1 MNMQWNLKK
10 DKTYNKV
17 QNEWDGEKWQP
28 MWLLTCIYLSL
39 LYPHCFKI
47 LIAHV
52 NSIKGI
58 A

>member
-10 DKTYNKV
+10 DKTYNKL
-17 QNEWDGEKWQP
+17 QNEWDREKWQP
-28 MWLLTCIYLSL
+28 MWLLTCTYLSL

-47 LIAHV
+47 LIADV